1 MINFSIV
8 KRNNKNYI
16 AIGSRPLTAALAVKA
31 MALADQGKFEEA
43 ADMAAQELQYLDSN
57 NISKEYRQD
66 LVRVYVRRGLEEV
79 NK

>member
-1 MINFSIV
+1 
-8 KRNNKNYI
+8 
-16 AIGSRPLTAALAVKA
+16 
-31 MALADQGKFEEA
+31 MALADQGKYEEA
-43 ADMAAQELQYLDSN
+43 ADMAAQELQYLDSS

>member
-1 MINFSIV
+1 MVAS
-8 KRNNKNYI
+8 
-16 AIGSRPLTAALAVKA
+16 LARKA
-31 MALADQGKFEEA
+31 MEVADKGNFEEA
-43 ADMAAQELQYLDSN
+43 GNIAAEELSYLDSN

>member
-1 MINFSIV
+1 
-8 KRNNKNYI
+8 
-16 AIGSRPLTAALAVKA
+16 
-31 MALADQGKFEEA
+31 MALADAGRFADAAEMA
-43 ADMAAQELQYLDSN
+43 ADELQYLDSN